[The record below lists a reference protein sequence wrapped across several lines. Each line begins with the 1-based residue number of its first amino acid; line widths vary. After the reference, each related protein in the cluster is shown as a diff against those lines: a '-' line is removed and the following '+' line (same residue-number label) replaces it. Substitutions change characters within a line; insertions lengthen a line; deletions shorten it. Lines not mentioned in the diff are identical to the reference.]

1 MNKKEITLEELMIKV
16 YKDEKK
22 IIKKAKTIP
31 NLEKYFEFAFKKTED
46 I

>member
-31 NLEKYFEFAFKKTED
+31 NLEKYFEFTFKKKED